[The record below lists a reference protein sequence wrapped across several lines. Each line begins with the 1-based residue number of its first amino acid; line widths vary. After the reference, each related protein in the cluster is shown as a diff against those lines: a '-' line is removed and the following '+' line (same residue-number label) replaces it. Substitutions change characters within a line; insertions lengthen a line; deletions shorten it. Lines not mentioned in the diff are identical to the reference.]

1 MILGHTHTQYRD
13 SCCFDFV
20 ACMCVCV
27 AEFISLGLENFPS
40 GLGLCHPGYIA
51 PATIAW
57 LILVT
62 ARVHWESW
70 RDKEPHSY
78 FPTCWLGFCYSFLRL
93 CVCVCVYIYI
103 YRYIYISIYI
113 YIDIYMDFFFLRGR
127 GEVAATPMVC
137 GSSWARDQICNPS
150 LLHQILNLPHCK
162 VTPIYYF

>member
-1 MILGHTHTQYRD
+1 MILGHTYTQYRD

-93 CVCVCVYIYI
+93 CVCVCI
-103 YRYIYISIYI
+103 YIYISIYI
-113 YIDIYMDFFFLRGR
+113 YIFLDFFFCGGGGR
-127 GEVAATPMVC
+127 WQPHLWYVEVPGPGIKSATQAC
-137 GSSWARDQICNPS
+137 CTRSLTCHTAR
-150 LLHQILNLPHCK
+150 
-162 VTPIYYF
+162 